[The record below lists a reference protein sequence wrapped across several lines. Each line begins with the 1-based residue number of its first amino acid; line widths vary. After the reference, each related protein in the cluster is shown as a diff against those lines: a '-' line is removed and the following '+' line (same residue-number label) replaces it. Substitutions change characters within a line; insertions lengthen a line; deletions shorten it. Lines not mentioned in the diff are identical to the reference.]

1 MGYECP
7 LNFNLADFY
16 VHTLAIVPGEEEEHR
31 ERVSRICDAFKESV
45 DRKVLEGEV
54 GFSGEV
60 DDDESPNDPD
70 EKESEMTFKYKVSWF
85 AQFCAVFVRS
95 WTVNLRERHQTS
107 SSSKPGWYRLN
118 AVSESEFDLDQVAR
132 SCDSTSRSSI

>member
-7 LNFNLADFY
+7 LNVFSLADFY

-45 DRKVLEGEV
+45 DRKVPEGEV

-60 DDDESPNDPD
+60 DDDGSPNDPD
-70 EKESEMTFKYKVSWF
+70 EKGSEMTFKYKVSWF
-85 AQFCAVFVRS
+85 AQFCAVFVRC
-95 WTVNLRERHQTS
+95 WTVNLREPYVIKLRLLQSLVGTAQMQYQKAS
-107 SSSKPGWYRLN
+107 S
-118 AVSESEFDLDQVAR
+118 
-132 SCDSTSRSSI
+132 T